1 MKLTNKIKNK
11 NVIWVVVDCVRNYQ
25 SGTDDRDKLDV
36 MYELENE
43 FTSFSNMIVSA
54 PSSIMSAL
62 SFLTGIS
69 AYYLAGNYSQFQF
82 DKSSYWSIT
91 DILKHYNY
99 KNYSI
104 LNSLDLRTMLT
115 DLIDPV
121 DNIFLTKEVRPTMLR
136 WPNSEVTK
144 IFDNLMESVPE
155 DPSFYFLWYN
165 TRLDPYMSKELE
177 GLINNIKSRDMF
189 NESVIII
196 TADHG
201 YPDRK
206 RGLVSDGW
214 DLMKAGIPHDIIVT
228 NDNIKVPFLIKY
240 PGMKPQKVDEL
251 VSAEDILPTLLDI
264 LDIELPFQKKLPIFG
279 KSLVPLINGETSE
292 FFENRM
298 VRSDARFALQLN
310 RVTSFQRKNF
320 HYIIQHHG
328 MKEQLYDTFLDPDEV
343 NNIAKEPKN
352 KDLIL
357 EFREHFITESKKILK
372 LQKDTSLEKLL
383 VSLRENYNYFSTTE
397 SCYVIA
403 FSQSYLYQ
411 VAIQALK
418 LEFPRIQIT
427 LVIEDLNRNEVEENI
442 ELDGVEIVFSDK
454 KSLDRN
460 FNTFP
465 KKDFIVEVVD
475 DPASP
480 EFKRLYSLFKSIRSK
495 KIFRIDWSGNLFEI
509 KSRFF
514 ESPKISHYRIVLNK
528 IVLRLKLGV
537 HEPQYFIDE
546 VKRVSKK
553 LLKKNNR

>member
-1 MKLTNKIKNK
+1 MELINKIKNK
-11 NVIWVVVDCVRNYQ
+11 NVIWIVVDCVRNYQ

-43 FTSFSNMIVSA
+43 FTSFSNMMVSA

-82 DKSSYWSIT
+82 DRSSYWSIT

-104 LNSLDLRTMLT
+104 LNSLDLRSMLT
-115 DLIDPV
+115 DLIDPI

-144 IFDNLMESVPE
+144 IFDNLLNSEPE

-165 TRLDPYMSKELE
+165 TRLDPNMSKELE
-177 GLINNIKSRDMF
+177 GLIENIKSRDMF

-228 NDNIKVPFLIKY
+228 NDNINVPFLIKY

-264 LDIELPFQKKLPIFG
+264 LGIELPFEKKLPIFG
-279 KSLVPLINGETSE
+279 KSLVPLINGETNE

-310 RVTSFQRKNF
+310 RVTSLQRKNF
-320 HYIIQHHG
+320 HYIVQHHD
-328 MKEQLYDTFLDPDEV
+328 MKEQLYDTSLDPDEV
-343 NNIAKEPKN
+343 NNIAKDPN
-352 KDLIL
+352 HKDLIL
-357 EFREHFITESKKILK
+357 EFREYFITESKKILK
-372 LQKDTSLEKLL
+372 LQKDSSLEKLQ
-383 VSLRENYNYFSTTE
+383 VSLRKNNDYFSTAK
-397 SCYVIA
+397 SCYVIT

-418 LEFPRIQIT
+418 LEFPQIQIT
-427 LVIEDLNRNEVEENI
+427 LVIED
-442 ELDGVEIVFSDK
+442 S
-454 KSLDRN
+454 
-460 FNTFP
+460 
-465 KKDFIVEVVD
+465 
-475 DPASP
+475 
-480 EFKRLYSLFKSIRSK
+480 
-495 KIFRIDWSGNLFEI
+495 
-509 KSRFF
+509 
-514 ESPKISHYRIVLNK
+514 
-528 IVLRLKLGV
+528 
-537 HEPQYFIDE
+537 
-546 VKRVSKK
+546 
-553 LLKKNNR
+553 